1 MRAIRPLLACITLAT
16 AFACSTATA
25 GSIADVE
32 IYDRT
37 AGRALPIYEHEGRL
51 YVAGEPR
58 HQYELRVRNSSGG
71 RVLAVTSVDGVNVIT
86 GETAAQGQSGYV
98 LGRWDSVRIEGWRK
112 SLDEVATFY
121 FTKLADSYAARTG
134 RPHDVGVIGVALFR
148 ERGPRSVPYYEPCC
162 ARLDDDS
169 PEAPAAAPKSDAQ
182 TSDELAPERDA
193 SGARAQRP
201 MESKSESKSAAKL
214 GTGHGHREASPAQ
227 YVNFRRASST
237 PDETIV
243 IYYDSRRN
251 LLAQGVLP
259 QPQRPWYADRRPEPF
274 PNGFV
279 PDP

>member
-1 MRAIRPLLACITLAT
+1 MRAVRPLPVFAALIASFAGGLAH
-16 AFACSTATA
+16 A
-25 GSIADVE
+25 GSLADLE

-37 AGRALPIYEHEGRL
+37 AGQSLPIYEHEGRL

-71 RVLAVTSVDGVNVIT
+71 RVLAVASVDGVNVIT
-86 GETAAQGQSGYV
+86 GETAAQEQSGYV

-121 FTKLADSYAARTG
+121 FTRLADSYAARTG
-134 RPHDVGVIGVALFR
+134 RPNDVGVIGVALFR
-148 ERGPRSVPYYEPCC
+148 ERRQYFEQPCC
-162 ARLDDDS
+162 RPFREDQS
-169 PEAPAAAPKSDAQ
+169 AAPSSAPEPTAQ
-182 TSDELAPERDA
+182 AADESARERDA
-193 SGARAQRP
+193 SGSRAQRRA
-201 MESKSESKSAAKL
+201 ESKSPDSDKSRKL
-214 GTGHGHREASPAQ
+214 GTGHWHREASPAQ
-227 YVNFRRASST
+227 YVNFQRASST

-251 LLAQGVLP
+251 LVAQGVLP
-259 QPQRPWYADRRPEPF
+259 QPQRPWFAERRPDPF

>member
-1 MRAIRPLLACITLAT
+1 MRALRLPTCVATLA
-16 AFACSTATA
+16 AILAPILAHA
-25 GSIADVE
+25 GALVDGLADVE

-37 AGRALPIYEHEGRL
+37 AGRTLPIYEHAGRL

-58 HQYELRVRNSSGG
+58 HQYELRVRNSSND

-86 GETAAQGQSGYV
+86 GETAAQQQSGYV
-98 LGRWDSVRIEGWRK
+98 LGARDSVRIEGWRK

-121 FTKLADSYAARTG
+121 FTRLADSYAARTG
-134 RPHDVGVIGVALFR
+134 RPNDVGVIGVALFR
-148 ERGPRSVPYYEPCC
+148 EYRDYQPYQPCC
-162 ARLDDDS
+162 RNFRDDRAPQAAAEPQAKGEASADDS
-169 PEAPAAAPKSDAQ
+169 
-182 TSDELAPERDA
+182 
-193 SGARAQRP
+193 SGAVAQRR
-201 MESKSESKSAAKL
+201 SESKL

-227 YVNFRRASST
+227 YVDFQRASGT
-237 PDETIV
+237 PDQTIV

-259 QPQRPWYADRRPEPF
+259 QKERVADRRPDPF

>member
-1 MRAIRPLLACITLAT
+1 MRAVRPLLACIALA
-16 AFACSTATA
+16 ATFA
-25 GSIADVE
+25 GSAAMAGSLADVE
-32 IYDRT
+32 VYDRT
-37 AGRALPIYEHEGRL
+37 AGRTLPIYEYDGRL

-58 HQYELRVRNSSGG
+58 HQYELRVRNSSNM

-86 GETAAQGQSGYV
+86 GQTAAQEQSGYV

-134 RPHDVGVIGVALFR
+134 RPRDVGVIGVALFR
-148 ERGPRSVPYYEPCC
+148 EYQPYYPPYYEQPCC
-162 ARLDDDS
+162 ARLQDDKAQ
-169 PEAPAAAPKSDAQ
+169 APAAEPQSSAQASD
-182 TSDELAPERDA
+182 ERDA
-193 SGARAQRP
+193 SGARSERRA
-201 MESKSESKSAAKL
+201 ESKSEAKL

-227 YVNFRRASST
+227 YVNFQRASST

-251 LLAQGVLP
+251 LVAQGVLP
-259 QPQRPWYADRRPEPF
+259 QPERPWYADRRPQAF
-274 PNGFV
+274 PNGFT